1 MCSRQG
7 TLNGHLG
14 KPALSE
20 ELRQEAGHIV
30 PSARKTVKNLDRP
43 VQKSG
48 GRAGNLWTLCA
59 SYLVTGIRLCQR
71 DFGSP

>member
-1 MCSRQG
+1 MRGRQG

-30 PSARKTVKNLDRP
+30 PGA
-43 VQKSG
+43 
-48 GRAGNLWTLCA
+48 
-59 SYLVTGIRLCQR
+59 
-71 DFGSP
+71 